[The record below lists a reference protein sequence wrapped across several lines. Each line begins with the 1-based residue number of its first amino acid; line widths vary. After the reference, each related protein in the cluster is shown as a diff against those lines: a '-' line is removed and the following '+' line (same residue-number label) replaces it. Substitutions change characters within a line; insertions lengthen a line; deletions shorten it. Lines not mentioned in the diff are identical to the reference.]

1 MTYLSQLSKCICNE
15 NEHTIQYRGEKSF
28 IVYLHNI
35 SRVSTHLV
43 LVTAMFSI
51 ESEQYIF
58 PQQWKTFLTSKTALN
73 YTSLIR
79 MKQLT

>member
-1 MTYLSQLSKCICNE
+1 MYLMSPLFCEKGGILFKGGHYVREDIIQGNTVCNE

-51 ESEQYIF
+51 ESEQ
-58 PQQWKTFLTSKTALN
+58 
-73 YTSLIR
+73 
-79 MKQLT
+79 